1 MIKQFVPSDY
11 CLNKCRMCC
20 RFSQQES
27 VWSPCLLDKEIEELP
42 KHNIPASVITPG
54 KKIRLAPFP
63 EKNNSN
69 LPAHIGPIFVC
80 PFLNTQNNKCEIYV
94 LRPFECQLYPFLINK
109 KDKKVFLSVD
119 LGCPYAKENI
129 NSAGFQEYTQRL
141 FELLNKA
148 DYLGAIRKNPQIIQA
163 YEDALDLRELN
174 I

>member
-27 VWSPCLLDKEIEELP
+27 VWSPCLLDEEIEELP
-42 KHNIPASVITPG
+42 KHNIHPSVISPS

-63 EKNNSN
+63 EKTDTN
-69 LPAHIGPIFVC
+69 LPSHIGPIFVC
-80 PFLNTQNNKCEIYV
+80 PFLNVQNNKCEIYV

-109 KDKKVFLSVD
+109 RDKKVFLSVD
-119 LGCPYAKENI
+119 LGCPYIKENMQ
-129 NSAGFQEYTQRL
+129 SLEVKDYTQRL
-141 FELLNKA
+141 FEFLNQA
-148 DYLGAIRKNPQIIQA
+148 AHLDSIRKNPQIIQA
-163 YEDALDLRELN
+163 YEDALDLKELN